1 MELAVIVTSDQ
12 LFSDTVSVINLL
24 DITIQDKF

>member
-12 LFSDTVSVINLL
+12 LFSDTVSVLSIYW
-24 DITIQDKF
+24 TS